1 MDRICLGCPTNID
14 HLRTGAQ
21 VCSDKCRKRV
31 ANHSAK
37 IVQIRLNAPQTIP
50 ASELPTQGD
59 QSAPEKP
66 APKYSPT
73 SRSDGMTLM
82 DQTFKKLSDGKLLET
97 YEGQLAMTLA
107 KRIQHSSTDSGSS
120 VASLSKELRQLMA
133 DLMTRAV
140 EAKDPI
146 DELLLRRERRNN
158 SA

>member
-1 MDRICLGCPTNID
+1 MERICLGCPTNID

-50 ASELPTQGD
+50 ASELPIQGD

-66 APKYSPT
+66 AS
-73 SRSDGMTLM
+73 MTLVN
-82 DQTFKKLSDGKLLET
+82 QTFKKLSDGKLLET

-107 KRIQHSSTDSGSS
+107 GRIQNSLTDSGSS

-146 DELLLRRERRNN
+146 DELLLRRKRRN
-158 SA
+158 STA

>member
-1 MDRICLGCPTNID
+1 MERICLGCPTNID

-37 IVQIRLNAPQTIP
+37 IVQIRLNTPQAIP

-66 APKYSPT
+66 ASM
-73 SRSDGMTLM
+73 SLVN
-82 DQTFKKLSDGKLLET
+82 QTFKKLSDGKLLET

-107 KRIQHSSTDSGSS
+107 DRIQNSLTDSGSS

-146 DELLLRRERRNN
+146 DELLFRRERRNN